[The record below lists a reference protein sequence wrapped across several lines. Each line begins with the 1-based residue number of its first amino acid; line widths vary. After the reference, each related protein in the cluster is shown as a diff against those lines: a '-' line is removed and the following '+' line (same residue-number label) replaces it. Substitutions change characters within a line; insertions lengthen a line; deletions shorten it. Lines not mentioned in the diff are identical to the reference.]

1 MTATR
6 GRPDVRYESARL
18 TTWTTCYDLPFI
30 EFAEGTLGT
39 LETRRSVNFVVYEVA
54 N

>member
-1 MTATR
+1 MYDKGQQGLPL
-6 GRPDVRYESARL
+6 GRVVKTYL
-18 TTWTTCYDLPFI
+18 FI